1 MRDANAPE
9 RDWTITRDDPA
20 YPNGLR
26 ALRDAP
32 ACIHVRGAL
41 PGDGVTAVAI
51 VGSRAATP
59 YGLSVAR
66 HLAQDLSRLGVWVVS
81 GLARGIDAA
90 AHGGALD
97 AGGDTI
103 AVLPSGLDT
112 ITPPSHAALA
122 ARIATRGALLTE
134 IATGG
139 PRYRGTFIERN
150 RLIAALAAATVVVEA
165 AEGSGALSTA
175 AAARRLG
182 RAVLAV
188 PGDIGRPTAR
198 GVHGLLRAGA
208 AVCEHARDVL
218 AAIALHTERGPAH
231 QGEGSRPRTPPRR
244 VRPPS
249 AAVALDPATDEA
261 RIARALGRQPETLDA
276 LAARSGLE
284 VDRTLAALMRLEWA
298 GLARVLPGQR
308 WAAGKS

>member
-1 MRDANAPE
+1 MRDASAPE
-9 RDWTITRDDPA
+9 HDRTITRDDVE
-20 YPNGLR
+20 YPPGLR

-32 ACIHVRGAL
+32 ACLYVRGAL

-59 YGLSVAR
+59 YGISVAR
-66 HLAQDLSRLGVWVVS
+66 RLAQDLARLGVWVVS

-112 ITPPSHAALA
+112 ITPPAHVALA
-122 ARIATRGALLTE
+122 ARIARRGALITE

-139 PRYRGTFIERN
+139 PRYRGQFIERN
-150 RLIAALAAATVVVEA
+150 RLIAALASATVVVEA

-188 PGDIGRPTAR
+188 PGDIDRPTVR
-198 GVHGLLRAGA
+198 GVHALLRAGA
-208 AVCEHARDVL
+208 MVCEHARDVL
-218 AAIALHTERGPAH
+218 AAIALHAERVAARDAD
-231 QGEGSRPRTPPRR
+231 GSRPRASPPCGRR
-244 VRPPS
+244 
-249 AAVALDPATDEA
+249 PAGVDCRRHGGWQAWA
-261 RIARALGRQPETLDA
+261 RRG
-276 LAARSGLE
+276 
-284 VDRTLAALMRLEWA
+284 
-298 GLARVLPGQR
+298 
-308 WAAGKS
+308 